1 MKVHPLNSQGLDA
14 MLKPMAK
21 PERLIGA
28 PAIAKA
34 LGVSEEVI
42 PRLARTEGVPIYMP
56 PGLNRYVAFRSEL
69 DTWMRTKPAA

>member
-1 MKVHPLNSQGLDA
+1 MNRPDLTATSLDA

-21 PERLIGA
+21 PERLLGA

-42 PRLARTEGVPIYMP
+42 PRLARTPGVPIYMP
-56 PGLNRYVAFRSEL
+56 PGLGRYVAFRSEL
-69 DTWMRTKPAA
+69 DVWMRTKPAA